1 VTPALLALAAAL
13 GIGTA
18 HARSTVVVLT
28 SEELPRYKAAA
39 TAFAAQLGQP
49 VEVIRLG
56 GDRARAMR
64 VAADLTADPPPLI
77 FALGEKA
84 AWTAVHH
91 GPTVPIVH
99 AMVDDPARYEIDGAF
114 VTGVRADAPPDAVLA
129 ELRLYAPDV
138 QRIGIIIAAGN
149 TSPRVGAAIAAAKEA
164 GFEVTARRVGTSRD
178 VKRAYGNIRND
189 IDALWVLPDQEV
201 IDPTSFHY
209 LRREAVRARM
219 PMLAWSPALVQ
230 AGALMAVTAD
240 SDRVAGQAASLAQRV
255 LAGETAGA
263 IPLVDPAATRVVL
276 NRDTLDAL
284 GLEVDD
290 GLLDFV
296 DEVVRQPSAR

>member
-1 VTPALLALAAAL
+1 MTPALLALS
-13 GIGTA
+13 IGLA

-28 SEELPRYKAAA
+28 SEDLPRYTEAA
-39 TAFAAQLGQP
+39 TTFSAQLGRP
-49 VEVIRLG
+49 VEVVRIG
-56 GDRARAMR
+56 GDRSRAMR
-64 VAADLTADPPPLI
+64 VAAELTADPPPLI
-77 FALGEKA
+77 FALGDKA

-91 GPTVPIVH
+91 GPTVPVVH

-114 VTGVRADAPPDAVLA
+114 VTGVSADARPDAVLA

-138 QRIGIIIAAGN
+138 RRIGIIISSSN
-149 TSPRVGAAIAAAKEA
+149 TNPRVGAAIAAARES

-178 VKRAYGNIRND
+178 VKRAFGNIRGD
-189 IDALWVLPDQEV
+189 IDALWVLPDQDV

-209 LRREAVRARM
+209 LQREAVRARM
-219 PMLAWSPALVQ
+219 PMLAWSPALVE

-240 SDRVAGQAASLAQRV
+240 GERVARQAASLAQRV
-255 LAGETAGA
+255 LDGETAGA
-263 IPLVDPAATRVVL
+263 IPPVDPGATRVVL

-284 GLEVDD
+284 GLDVDE

>member
-1 VTPALLALAAAL
+1 MNPALLALS
-13 GIGTA
+13 IGMA
-18 HARSTVVVLT
+18 HARNAVVVMT
-28 SEELPRYKAAA
+28 SEDLPRYTNAA
-39 TAFAAQLGQP
+39 TTFTAQLGRP
-49 VEVIRLG
+49 VEVVRIG

-64 VAADLTADPPPLI
+64 VAAELTADPPPLI

-91 GPTVPIVH
+91 GPNVPIVH
-99 AMVDDPARYEIDGAF
+99 AMVDDPVRYEIDGAF
-114 VTGVRADAPPDAVLA
+114 VTGVRADARPDAVLSKM
-129 ELRLYAPDV
+129 RLYAPDV
-138 QRIGIIIAAGN
+138 KRIGIIISSNN
-149 TSPRVGAAIAAAKEA
+149 TNPRVGAAISAAKDA

-178 VKRAYGNIRND
+178 VKRAFGNIRSE
-189 IDALWVLPDQEV
+189 IDALWVLPDQDV

-209 LRREAVRARM
+209 LQREAIRARM
-219 PMLAWSPALVQ
+219 PMLAWSPALVE

-240 SDRVAGQAASLAQRV
+240 GDRVARQAATLANRV

-263 IPLVDPAATRVVL
+263 IQPVDPGATRVVL

-284 GLEVDD
+284 GLDVDES
-290 GLLDFV
+290 LLDFV

>member
-1 VTPALLALAAAL
+1 MTPALLALS
-13 GIGTA
+13 IGLA

-28 SEELPRYKAAA
+28 SEDLPRYTEAA
-39 TAFAAQLGQP
+39 TTFSAQLGRP
-49 VEVIRLG
+49 VEVVRIG
-56 GDRARAMR
+56 GDRSRAMR
-64 VAADLTADPPPLI
+64 VAAELTADPPPLI
-77 FALGEKA
+77 FALGDKA

-91 GPTVPIVH
+91 GPTVPVVH

-114 VTGVRADAPPDAVLA
+114 VTGVSADARPDAVLA

-138 QRIGIIIAAGN
+138 RRIGIIISSSN
-149 TSPRVGAAIAAAKEA
+149 TNPRVGAAIAAARES

-178 VKRAYGNIRND
+178 VKRAFGNIRGD
-189 IDALWVLPDQEV
+189 IDALWVLPDQDV

-209 LRREAVRARM
+209 LQREAIRARM
-219 PMLAWSPALVQ
+219 PMLAWSPALVE

-240 SDRVAGQAASLAQRV
+240 GERVARQAASLAQRV
-255 LAGETAGA
+255 LDGETAGA
-263 IPLVDPAATRVVL
+263 IPPVDPGATRVVL

-284 GLEVDD
+284 GLDVDE

>member
-1 VTPALLALAAAL
+1 VTPALLALS
-13 GIGTA
+13 IGLA

-28 SEELPRYKAAA
+28 SEDLPRYTEAAA
-39 TAFAAQLGQP
+39 TFSAQLGRP
-49 VEVIRLG
+49 VEVVRIG

-64 VAADLTADPPPLI
+64 VAAELTADPPPLI

-91 GPTVPIVH
+91 GPTVPVVH
-99 AMVDDPARYEIDGAF
+99 AMVDDPTRYEIDGAF
-114 VTGVRADAPPDAVLA
+114 VTGVSADARPDAVLA
-129 ELRLYAPDV
+129 ELRLYAPEV
-138 QRIGIIIAAGN
+138 QRIGIIISSSN
-149 TSPRVGAAIAAAKEA
+149 TNPRVGAAIAAARDA

-178 VKRAYGNIRND
+178 VKRAFGNIRGG
-189 IDALWVLPDQEV
+189 IDALWVLPDQDV

-209 LRREAVRARM
+209 LQREAIRARM
-219 PMLAWSPALVQ
+219 PMLAWSPALVE

-240 SDRVAGQAASLAQRV
+240 GERVARQAAGLAQRV
-255 LAGETAGA
+255 LDGETAGA
-263 IPLVDPAATRVVL
+263 IPPVAPGATRVVL

-284 GLEVDD
+284 GLDVDE